1 MNNTHSTLEVQKHLT
16 KDSKSNFITD
26 FIQDIVYGGNDG
38 IVTTFAVVA
47 GGTGADLSVGII
59 IIMGIANLIADGTSM
74 ASGAYL
80 SIKSE
85 MDQYE
90 RLRKQE
96 LIDIQSHPKL
106 ERAVMRHHFAKKGF
120 SKIQLDHAVEVLT
133 SNQDLWLDTIM
144 LEEHGLTKDSA
155 SRPIAHGAMTFA
167 SFIIFGAIP
176 LIPYVFSSII
186 NNEFTTAVIGTAI
199 ALIVLGLTRSIAT
212 KERLIRGPIEVFL
225 VGATGAIVA
234 YVIGFYLKELGI
246 KL

>member
-1 MNNTHSTLEVQKHLT
+1 MNTTVQDVQKHLT
-16 KDSKSNFITD
+16 KDGKSNFIAD

-85 MDQYE
+85 MDQYA

-96 LIDIQSHPKL
+96 LIDIQTNPSL
-106 ERAVMRHHFAKKGF
+106 ERAVMRHHFEKKGF
-120 SKIQLDHAVEVLT
+120 SEAQLDHAVEVLT
-133 SNQDLWLDTIM
+133 SNQELWLDTIM

-155 SRPIAHGAMTFA
+155 SRPIAHGAMTLA
-167 SFIIFGAIP
+167 SFIIFGSIP
-176 LIPYVFSSII
+176 LFPYVFSAYIQ
-186 NNEFTTAVIGTAI
+186 NQFTTAIVGTAI
-199 ALIVLGLTRSIAT
+199 ALFALGLTRSIAT
-212 KERLIRGPIEVFL
+212 KERLIRGPIEVFV
-225 VGATGAIVA
+225 VGATGAVVA
-234 YVIGFYLKELGI
+234 YLIGFFLKGLGI
-246 KL
+246 SL